1 MPYLPSLKPFK
12 EIAEPAK
19 HYRLEWFGGVYPNF
33 GDPSNPLIE
42 CFFTP
47 FEPGLPDA
55 NGQPSIKRDF
65 SSQFRAGLAVGFLPT
80 LYLGQT
86 FLGGEAN
93 RALSRPDQVLRLRF
107 DPAASGAVSET
118 SLTSIEPWLRFEPVN
133 RRFVQSGGDGPTPL
147 SAGLKRLYGEIVL
160 EGRSKPAA
168 VLIPEL
174 ELIRFYYATSEKMA
188 KMIFEGDF
196 GYDGLSEKV
205 FNMVHEGPVHELES
219 DVVRFV
225 YRLGFSR
232 EDVPVLARILFDGG
246 WDAMSGIR
254 RPAKLAAVEHLN
266 SAGATSISYPR
277 TLFPFK
283 GQTTLEVAGSFWKLP
298 GYQRAFLVH
307 RILSCSGPFPF
318 RGISYCEEVGPGGES
333 AGPDAPTAFPG
344 GRLHASSNSEIGHSV
359 STEAPVSGTEK
370 AVLNDASRTFI
381 GLQGVEIVREKLR
394 ANTHQSGAG
403 GWRSQ
408 DTMPNHST
416 GDPTY
421 AQTTSS
427 RLGIQDKSLRPSPV
441 TADLESFLSALAV
454 LATTRPEWRLSTVQ
468 VGSAGVHREDSG
480 HARFSLFPC
489 VPCEKR
495 TTQLRQFSFMDDDQ
509 YVRRRL
515 VCAQL
520 TVGEGQFVYLLEA
533 QRRLRLN
540 PTKEQSPYM
549 EELPIA
555 LIRTENYSR
564 IDEDLFD
571 KILVQTVV
579 KKTWPTTCEVEG
591 VVRDATLHG
600 HGANSVEDIS
610 ARIVALVLRHCEL

>member
-1 MPYLPSLKPFK
+1 MSYIPSLKPFK

-33 GDPSNPLIE
+33 GDDSSPLIE

-47 FEPGLPDA
+47 FEPELPDA
-55 NGQPSIKRDF
+55 NGQPRIKRDF
-65 SSQFRAGLAVGFLPT
+65 SGQFRAGLAVGFLPA

-86 FLGGEAN
+86 FLGGEAV

-107 DPAASGAVSET
+107 DPAAPGAVSET
-118 SLTSIEPWLRFEPVN
+118 SLMSIEPRLRFEPVN
-133 RRFVQSGGDGPTPL
+133 RRFVQSGGGVPTPL
-147 SAGLKRLYGEIVL
+147 SAGLKRLYGEIVV

-168 VLIPEL
+168 VLIPEI

-188 KMIFEGDF
+188 KMIFEGNF

-205 FNMVHEGPVHELES
+205 FNMLHEGPVHQLES

-254 RPAKLAAVEHLN
+254 RPAKQAAVERLT
-266 SAGATSISYPR
+266 SARAASISYPR

-283 GQTTLEVAGSFWKLP
+283 GETTLELAGSYWKLQ
-298 GYQRAFLVH
+298 GNQWAFLAH
-307 RILSCSGPFPF
+307 RVLSCSGPFPF
-318 RGISYCEEVGPGGES
+318 RGISYCEEAGPGGEF
-333 AGPDAPTAFPG
+333 AGNDAPTAFSG
-344 GRLHASSNSEIGHSV
+344 SRLRSSSSSDIGHSV
-359 STEAPVSGTEK
+359 STEAPASGSEK
-370 AVLNDASRTFI
+370 SVLNDASRTFI

-394 ANTHQSGAG
+394 ANTHQSGEVR
-403 GWRSQ
+403 WRSQ
-408 DTMPNHST
+408 GSLPNHST
-416 GDPTY
+416 GNSTH

-427 RLGIQDKSLRPSPV
+427 RLGIRDKILRPSLV
-441 TADLESFLSALAV
+441 SADLESFLRALKV
-454 LATTRPEWRLSTVQ
+454 LAATRPEWNPTTVQ
-468 VGSAGVHREDSG
+468 AGSVGVSEEGGSRD
-480 HARFSLFPC
+480 RFSLFPC

-495 TTQLRQFSFMDDDQ
+495 TTLLRQFSFMDDEQD
-509 YVRRRL
+509 VRRRL
-515 VCAQL
+515 VCVQL
-520 TVGEGQFVYLLEA
+520 TVGEGQYVYLLEA

-579 KKTWPTTCEVEG
+579 KKTWPTTGEIEG

-600 HGANSVEDIS
+600 HGASSVADIS
-610 ARIVALVLRHCEL
+610 ARMVGLVLRHR